1 MKTKDKTKESSQH
14 SLCKITRVSLD
25 SRTQYLVQNFPQ
37 TCTKVSLFNQLAHEH
52 IYILVVG
59 AMKCRYIFFYAF
71 NYRLDVVYNVFVFK
85 YCTIWLNEK
94 YFSSEMS
101 MDLQKSGIDYKPM
114 ECLTFN
120 LVPEAK
126 CWENKPAFLPLLVSL
141 KKKVPNCH
149 TSCFFFNFLFKKK
162 NITDGAGSCFVRIAL
177 GVKSQQTAFI

>member
-1 MKTKDKTKESSQH
+1 MVLYFKSIAELIYNEVMSYENQGQNQGKQPAQPMQNHSGKFSILYKTSHKHVQK
-14 SLCKITRVSLD
+14 
-25 SRTQYLVQNFPQ
+25 YLFSTYWHMN
-37 TCTKVSLFNQLAHEH
+37 

-162 NITDGAGSCFVRIAL
+162 ILQMVLAHVL
-177 GVKSQQTAFI
+177 

>member
-37 TCTKVSLFNQLAHEH
+37 TCTKVSLFNLLAHEH
-52 IYILVVG
+52 IYTGCWSNEMQIYILLL
-59 AMKCRYIFFYAF
+59 YAF

-101 MDLQKSGIDYKPM
+101 MDLQKSGIHYKPM

-162 NITDGAGSCFVRIAL
+162 ILQMVLAHVL
-177 GVKSQQTAFI
+177 

>member
-14 SLCKITRVSLD
+14 SLCKITRVSLH
-25 SRTQYLVQNFPQ
+25 SRTQNLQNLVQNFPQ
-37 TCTKVSLFNQLAHEH
+37 TFISFQPNSTWTYSGCWSNEMQ
-52 IYILVVG
+52 IYILLCCQLPVG
-59 AMKCRYIFFYAF
+59 CC
-71 NYRLDVVYNVFVFK
+71 LLYNVFVFK

-114 ECLTFN
+114 ECISFN

-141 KKKVPNCH
+141 IKYSKLPHKL
-149 TSCFFFNFLFKKK
+149 FLFFNFLYKKK
-162 NITDGAGSCFVRIAL
+162 KITDGAGSCFFRIAL

>member
-1 MKTKDKTKESSQH
+1 MKTKDKTKESSLH

-37 TCTKVSLFNQLAHEH
+37 TCTKVSLFNLLAHEH
-52 IYILVVG
+52 IYTGCWSNEMQIYILL
-59 AMKCRYIFFYAF
+59 CFQL
-71 NYRLDVVYNVFVFK
+71 LDVVYNVFVFK

-126 CWENKPAFLPLLVSL
+126 C
-141 KKKVPNCH
+141 
-149 TSCFFFNFLFKKK
+149 
-162 NITDGAGSCFVRIAL
+162 
-177 GVKSQQTAFI
+177 

>member
-14 SLCKITRVSLD
+14 SLCKITRVSFD

-37 TCTKVSLFNQLAHEH
+37 TCTKVSLFNLLAHEH
-52 IYILVVG
+52 IYTGCWSNEMQI
-59 AMKCRYIFFYAF
+59 YIFFYAF

-126 CWENKPAFLPLLVSL
+126 C
-141 KKKVPNCH
+141 
-149 TSCFFFNFLFKKK
+149 
-162 NITDGAGSCFVRIAL
+162 
-177 GVKSQQTAFI
+177 